1 MYNYCCTIDMTM
13 KQLKEIQKLSPRDR
27 VITATLNLITD
38 EGVDAVT
45 HRRVASLAGVS
56 PGTTTY
62 HFAGRAELLRE
73 SFLAYLEQIDDSMSK
88 RMRNPN
94 ITPMQAVRAGLIG
107 LVTKEFNNLPMLRA
121 EYELLLAASSDDK
134 LAEAVKASEAKAGWL
149 IATEL
154 ERAGV
159 QSPTESAL
167 TLINFTRGFELERLY
182 KPSLCLDDFYRRLDN
197 LLAVLCNPK

>member
-1 MYNYCCTIDMTM
+1 MTM

-27 VITATLNLITD
+27 VIAATLNLITH

-56 PGTTTY
+56 PGTTTH

-73 SFLAYLEQIDDSMSK
+73 SFLAYLEQMDELMSN
-88 RMRNPN
+88 RMRDPN

-107 LVTKEFNNLPMLRA
+107 LITKEFNNLPMLRA
-121 EYELLLAASSDDK
+121 EYELLLAASSDNI
-134 LAEAVKASEAKAGWL
+134 LAEAVKAWEAKAGWL
-149 IATEL
+149 LATEL
-154 ERAGV
+154 EQAGV

-182 KPSLCLDDFYRRLDN
+182 KPSLGPDDFYRRLDN
-197 LLAVLCNPK
+197 LLAGLCNPK